1 MNEVYETPAAEAAA
15 APAEDASTQDASTQ
29 DATAECS
36 SAPPASPRSRSWAKL
51 RRNKAA
57 FIGGIFILIY
67 LGCALGAP
75 LLYRGDPSAPNLIYS
90 LSTPDAANWLGTDEL
105 GRSILGR
112 ILYGS
117 RVSLLIALGVVGV
130 GLVIGVPVGLVSGYY
145 GGKTDF
151 IIQRFTDM
159 LLAFPGFLLAL
170 ALVAI
175 LGVGLKN
182 TVISIGISM
191 VPLYIRLVRG
201 CVLTVREEVYVEAAR
216 ACGTRDI
223 LIIWRHILPNVM
235 APITVQTSLSMGTAI
250 LFAAGLGFLGIGV
263 QPPTPE
269 WGAMLGSARAYMMAK
284 PHVATFPGIA
294 IFLAVLSF
302 NLLGDGLR
310 DAFDPRSKI

>member
-1 MNEVYETPAAEAAA
+1 MTDMKDVDKGLESDENT
-15 APAEDASTQDASTQ
+15 ASG
-29 DATAECS
+29 
-36 SAPPASPRSRSWAKL
+36 SRGWAKL
-51 RRNKAA
+51 KRNRAA
-57 FIGGIFILIY
+57 LAGGMLLLIY
-67 LGCALGAP
+67 LVCALGAP
-75 LLYRGDPSAPNLIYS
+75 VLFKGDPSAPDLMHS
-90 LSTPDAANWLGTDEL
+90 LSPPSRAYFLGTDEL

-112 ILYGS
+112 ILYGA
-117 RVSLLIALGVVGV
+117 RVSLLIAVGVVGV

-159 LLAFPGFLLAL
+159 MLAFPGFLLAL

-191 VPLYIRLVRG
+191 IPLYIRLVRG
-201 CVLTVREEVYVEAAR
+201 CVLTVKEEVYVEAAR
-216 ACGTRDI
+216 ACGTRD
-223 LIIWRHILPNVM
+223 LNIIRRHILPNVL
-235 APITVQTSLSMGTAI
+235 APIIIQTSLGMGTAI

-269 WGAMLGSARAYMMAK
+269 WGSMLGSARAYMMGK

-310 DAFDPRSKI
+310 DAFDPRSRI

>member
-1 MNEVYETPAAEAAA
+1 MSEIYQNAAPEAA
-15 APAEDASTQDASTQ
+15 DASEK
-29 DATAECS
+29 TA
-36 SAPPASPRSRSWAKL
+36 APRSRSWAKL
-51 RRNKAA
+51 KRNKAA
-57 FIGGIFILIY
+57 LVGGLFLLIY
-67 LGCALGAP
+67 IGCALGAP
-75 LLYRGDPSAPNLIYS
+75 VLYPGDPSAPNLLYS
-90 LSTPDAANWLGTDEL
+90 LSPPSMDNFLGTDEL

-112 ILYGS
+112 IIYGS
-117 RVSLLIALGVVGV
+117 RVSLLIAVGVVGV
-130 GLVIGVPVGLVSGYY
+130 GLLVGVPLGLISGYF
-145 GGKTDF
+145 GGKVDF
-151 IIQRFTDM
+151 AIQRLTDM

-191 VPLYIRLVRG
+191 IPLYIRLVRG
-201 CVLTVREEVYVEAAR
+201 CVLSIREEVYVEAAR
-216 ACGTRDI
+216 ACGTRDRD
-223 LIIWRHILPNVM
+223 IIIRHILPNVL

-269 WGAMLGSARAYMMAK
+269 WGSMLGSARAYMMTQ

-294 IFLAVLSF
+294 IFLAVLCF

-310 DAFDPRSKI
+310 DAFDPRSRI

>member
-1 MNEVYETPAAEAAA
+1 MTDVNDGPL
-15 APAEDASTQDASTQ
+15 QRQ
-29 DATAECS
+29 
-36 SAPPASPRSRSWAKL
+36 WAKL

-57 FIGGIFILIY
+57 LFGGVLIIIY
-67 LGCALGAP
+67 LTSALFAP
-75 LLYRGDPSAPNLIYS
+75 ILFTGNPSAPNLMNS
-90 LSTPDAANWLGTDEL
+90 LESPSVDHLLGTDEL

-112 ILYGS
+112 IIFGS
-117 RVSLLIALGVVGV
+117 RISLLIAVGVVAV
-130 GLVIGVPVGLVSGYY
+130 GMIIGIPLGLVSGYY
-145 GGKTDF
+145 RGKVDF
-151 IIQRFTDM
+151 LIQRATDTM
-159 LLAFPGFLLAL
+159 LAFPGFLLAL
-170 ALVAI
+170 ALVAV

-201 CVLTVREEVYVEAAR
+201 CVLSVREEVYVEAAR
-216 ACGTRDI
+216 AVGTRDVII
-223 LIIWRHILPNVM
+223 LIRHILPNVM
-235 APITVQTSLSMGTAI
+235 VPITVQTSLSMGTAI

-269 WGAMLGSARAYMMAK
+269 WGSMLGSARSYLFHA

-310 DAFDPRSKI
+310 DALDPRFKI